1 VHTLNTRVTNAWATL
16 AHHYQARRDLAERA
30 IPAIGLALLLDSLL
44 KARPA
49 VAYPTEWH
57 TFLIVVVACFGFY
70 NTLAGFI
77 AALVLAAW
85 PLWTLSPYLATLAIA
100 VAVLLHLLILKRF
113 NWALL
118 VAAAPALAYN
128 LIFALPPLLAGM
140 LLGPVGG
147 FWVGALAALWLKVAG
162 GLGNLPTDLLSLHV
176 HPILLSQVAE
186 RFGNADSLETLK
198 LMVAPFSTSSNKL
211 LLDVLQVLGCGL
223 AGALVGWLRRM
234 NWADDR
240 PWVNLTISLFAGALV
255 MWATIFLLPVWIGLQ
270 PINYLFEDW
279 YTVIGIFLCAVM
291 ALGLYSLRFLLTK
304 VRKRPLT
311 PVLSSLPIPAP
322 GTSSKAPTMDSRKG
336 GSPPSTK
343 SGDDSGKDVIK
354 LELD

>member
-1 VHTLNTRVTNAWATL
+1 MHTLNTRVTNAWASL

-44 KARPA
+44 KARPTS
-49 VAYPTEWH
+49 AYPTEWH
-57 TFLIVVVACFGFY
+57 TLLIVVVACFGFY

-77 AALVLAAW
+77 AALALAAW

-162 GLGNLPTDLLSLHV
+162 GLGNLPTDLLSLHI
-176 HPILLSQVAE
+176 HPILLAQVAE
-186 RFGNADSLETLK
+186 RFGKANSLETLQ
-198 LMVAPFSTSSNKL
+198 LLVAPFSVSSNKL
-211 LLDVLQVLGCGL
+211 LLDVLQIFGYGL
-223 AGALVGWLRRM
+223 AGALVGWLRRL
-234 NWADDR
+234 NWAEDR
-240 PWVNLTISLFAGALV
+240 PWVNLTLSLFAGALL
-255 MWATIFLLPVWIGLQ
+255 MWATVFVLPIWIGTATLS
-270 PINYLFEDW
+270 ILFEDW
-279 YTVIGIFLCAVM
+279 YTVVGIFLCAVM
-291 ALGLYSLRFLLTK
+291 ALGLYSLRFLLTR
-304 VRKRPLT
+304 VRQRPFT
-311 PVLSSLPIPAP
+311 SVLPSLPIPSP
-322 GTSSKAPTMDSRKG
+322 GTSAKAPTTDSRKG
-336 GSPPSTK
+336 GPPPGTK
-343 SGDDSGKDVIK
+343 PGDDSGKDVIK